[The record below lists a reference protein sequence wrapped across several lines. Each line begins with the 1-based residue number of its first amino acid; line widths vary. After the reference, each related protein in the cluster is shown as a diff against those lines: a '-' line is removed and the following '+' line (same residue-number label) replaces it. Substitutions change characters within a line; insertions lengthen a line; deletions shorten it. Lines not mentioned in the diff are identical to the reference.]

1 MMTPAPRNIPP
12 LAVALAIFLLPV
24 EAGADQQT
32 GPPPATGQQKSSATP
47 VVAPVYKPPVRGAPG
62 GRVGGG
68 TRSLRLSGMD
78 QTFTLSV
85 LAPNHTGLTTQE
97 QPVLYWYLSKP
108 ITTAVVFNLS
118 DDGANPVAEQV
129 LNPPFQAGIQRLRL
143 ADFGVRLEAG
153 KQYRW
158 FVAVVPDPK
167 RRSKD
172 ILAGATIERTEL
184 AEAAAGSLA
193 QSTRVEASK
202 LYAEEGYWYDA
213 LSAVSEEI
221 DANPDNGAFRSYRA
235 ALLRQIG
242 LNEVA
247 EQDENLAGG
256 K

>member
-1 MMTPAPRNIPP
+1 MMTSTPRTVP
-12 LAVALAIFLLPV
+12 LLGIALAILLLPL
-24 EAGADQQT
+24 EAWADQQP
-32 GPPPATGQQKSSATP
+32 GPSPSSGQQKSPATP
-47 VVAPVYKPPVRGAPG
+47 IAAPVYKPPVRGAPG

-68 TRSLRLSGMD
+68 TRSLRLGGMN

-85 LAPNHTGLTTQE
+85 LAPNHTGLTAQE

-118 DDGANPVAEQV
+118 DDGAEPIVEQV
-129 LNPPFQAGIQRLRL
+129 LNPPFQAGVQRLRL

-184 AEAAAGSLA
+184 AQAAANKLT
-193 QSTRVEASK
+193 QSPRVEASR

-213 LSAVSEEI
+213 LWAVSEEI
-221 DANPDNGAFRSYRA
+221 DANPDNGVFRSYRA

-247 EQDENLAGG
+247 EQEEKPAGG